1 MHQSILT
8 RTEMRKIFLSI
19 IVLLTATS
27 ISAKTILMNSEVD
40 SLWRQ
45 TTISVKNG
53 GQAPDVMTLLHAF
66 HQALPTWVVG
76 EVLDQQKK
84 PVPGTKRNGTTL
96 LYENNEEDELRI
108 LIDLKNGY
116 ACYESL
122 TDVDQMSCC
131 VWRRTNGHRIFA
143 ISLYEQHDMP
153 QNLLC
158 WYDYD
163 PTTQTMKPER
173 SPLDDFKPAVP
184 AAQLGWSLPRKGTDF
199 TISEYYPG
207 LPTITHVYYWD
218 RRQFH
223 KGDIRMPNFEY
234 MPSVGSTH
242 AEVAGHCYHVWSHYA
257 LVDLTGEGS
266 PVLLLEERKD
276 GEMKNRIMLADYKG
290 NLCVIA
296 TQTPDGEKINVYQL
310 PQRKNNKRVAVQYRD
325 MAGGY
330 YYAILTGNNVM
341 FTVSDLPNFSKA
353 SDEDTRVV
361 SVEEGF
367 GSDDE
372 TTDIIDQL
380 GDWIN
385 LPSMLTWRRV
395 TITDE
400 EEGI

>member
-1 MHQSILT
+1 MKRIL
-8 RTEMRKIFLSI
+8 ISL
-19 IVLLTATS
+19 IVLLVCGSMAAQTYNS
-27 ISAKTILMNSEVD
+27 NSEID
-40 SLWRQ
+40 EKWRQ
-45 TTISVKNG
+45 KTISVKNG
-53 GQAPDVMTLLHAF
+53 GQSPDVVTMLKAF
-66 HQALPTWVVG
+66 HQALPSWVVG
-76 EVLDQQKK
+76 EVLKQAEHPSKDTRKS
-84 PVPGTKRNGTTL
+84 GTASILDT
-96 LYENNEEDELRI
+96 EDDYRI
-108 LIDLKNGY
+108 LIDRKSGY
-116 ACYESL
+116 VDLSSE
-122 TDVDQMSCC
+122 TDISQMEAC
-131 VWRRTNGHRIFA
+131 VWRKDNGHRIFA
-143 ISLYEQHDMP
+143 LSLYEQHDP
-153 QNLLC
+153 IQNLLC

>member
-1 MHQSILT
+1 MKRIL
-8 RTEMRKIFLSI
+8 ISL
-19 IVLLTATS
+19 IVLLACASMAAQTYNSNSEIDKKWRQKS
-27 ISAKTILMNSEVD
+27 ISV
-40 SLWRQ
+40 
-45 TTISVKNG
+45 NG
-53 GQAPDVMTLLHAF
+53 GGQSPDVVTLLKAF
-66 HQALPTWVVG
+66 HQALPSWVVG
-76 EVLDQQKK
+76 EVLKQAEHPSKDTRKS
-84 PVPGTKRNGTTL
+84 GTASILDT
-96 LYENNEEDELRI
+96 EDDYRI
-108 LIDLKNGY
+108 LIDRKSGY
-116 ACYESL
+116 VDLSSE
-122 TDVDQMSCC
+122 TDISQMEAC
-131 VWRRTNGHRIFA
+131 VWRKDNGHRIFA
-143 ISLYEQHDMP
+143 LSLYEQHDP
-153 QNLLC
+153 IQNLLC

-184 AAQLGWSLPRKGTDF
+184 SAQLGWSLPRKGTDF
-199 TISEYYPG
+199 TIAEYYPG
-207 LPTITHVYYWD
+207 LPAITHVYHWD

-223 KGDIRMPNFEY
+223 KGDTRMPNFEF
-234 MPSVGSTH
+234 MPSASSTH
-242 AEVAGHCYHVWSHYA
+242 AEAAGHCYHVWSHYA

-276 GEMKNRIMLADYKG
+276 EKMVERNMLADYKG

-296 TQTPDGEKINVYQL
+296 TQNTDGEKMNVYQL
-310 PQRKNNKRVAVQYRD
+310 PQRKNNKRVAVQHRD

-330 YYAILTGNNVM
+330 YYTILTGNNVM

-380 GDWIN
+380 GEWIN
-385 LPSMLTWRRV
+385 LPDMLTWRRV

-400 EEGI
+400 EDGI